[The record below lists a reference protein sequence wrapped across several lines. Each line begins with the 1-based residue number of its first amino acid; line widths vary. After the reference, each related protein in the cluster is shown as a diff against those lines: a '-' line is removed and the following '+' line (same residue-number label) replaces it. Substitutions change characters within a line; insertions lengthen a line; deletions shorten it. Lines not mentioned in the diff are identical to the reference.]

1 MLVGERG
8 ELWMGGELLQHVRQA
23 IAHLRNDR
31 QVSKRMANSR
41 LILHHDHAATLV
53 PTTRTITTT
62 ILPRSYLL
70 EQLHNLQRPCNTYD
84 YYHDPTAILPA

>member
-41 LILHHDHAATLV
+41 LILYHDHAATLV
-53 PTTRTITTT
+53 PTTRTSTTT
-62 ILPRSYLL
+62 IPPRSDLL
-70 EQLHNLQRPCNTYD
+70 EQLHNLRG
-84 YYHDPTAILPA
+84 HAIVA